1 MVVDEKPQGEIIR
14 GGFRVI
20 AKDLGKT
27 ARHIRRMVIDDKLPG
42 VVAYQPYPGAHYQLF
57 KAKK

>member
-14 GGFRVI
+14 GGFHAL
-20 AKDLGKT
+20 AKKLEKST
-27 ARHIRRMVIDDKLPG
+27 RHMRRMVIDDKLPG

-57 KAKK
+57 KIK